1 MSFFDIQT
9 FIFML
14 DTAQFSSLLQHLPL
28 FAQAKE
34 SDIAALV
41 DAASLIKVKKRQ
53 IVCKPSDPCE
63 GFHVVV
69 YGRVMVSLQT
79 NSGTEKP
86 LDVVEAGQ
94 TFGDITM
101 FLEQPYYLSATTLED
116 SLLAYIPR
124 YAFLQLIERDSR
136 FALRMLGSLSMRM
149 REVVENIE
157 STSHAAPIARLVVYL
172 LRSYPPAH
180 KLSQTVTF
188 DLGLNKNLIAAT
200 LDLAPETLSRTFRE
214 LQERDLIELDGKTIT
229 LKNLLEL
236 EKLVPTL

>member
-1 MSFFDIQT
+1 
-9 FIFML
+9 ML
-14 DTAQFSSLLQHLPL
+14 DTAQFSSLLRHLPL

-53 IVCKPSDPCE
+53 VVCKPSDPCE

-79 NSGTEKP
+79 SSGTEKP
-86 LDVVEAGQ
+86 LDVVEAGE

-136 FALRMLGSLSMRM
+136 FALRMLGSLSLRM
-149 REVVENIE
+149 RSVVENIE
-157 STSHAAPIARLVVYL
+157 STSHTTPLERLAVYL
-172 LRSYPPAH
+172 LRSYPQTAH
-180 KLSQTVTF
+180 SNQPVKF
-188 DLGLNKNLIAAT
+188 DLVLNKNLIAAT
-200 LDLAPETLSRTFRE
+200 LDLAPETLSRSLRE
-214 LQERDLIELDGKTIT
+214 LQERHLISIVGKTVT
-229 LKNLLEL
+229 LNNLTEL
-236 EKLVPTL
+236 EKLAPSL

>member
-1 MSFFDIQT
+1 
-9 FIFML
+9 ML
-14 DTAQFSSLLQHLPL
+14 DTTQISSLLRHLPL

-34 SDIAALV
+34 ADIAALV
-41 DAASLIKVKKRQ
+41 DVASLINVKKRQ
-53 IVCKPSDPCE
+53 VVCKPSDPCE

-86 LDVVEAGQ
+86 LDVVEAGE

-136 FALRMLGSLSMRM
+136 FALRMLASLSLRM

-157 STSHAAPIARLVVYL
+157 STSHTTPIARLAVYL
-172 LRSYPPAH
+172 LRSYPHTANSNQPV
-180 KLSQTVTF
+180 KF
-188 DLGLNKNLIAAT
+188 DLALNKNLIAAT
-200 LDLAPETLSRTFRE
+200 LDLAPETLSRSFRE
-214 LQERDLIELDGKTIT
+214 LQERHLISIEGKTVT
-229 LKNLLEL
+229 LNNLTEL
-236 EKLVPTL
+236 EKLVPSL

>member
-1 MSFFDIQT
+1 MSD
-9 FIFML
+9 L
-14 DTAQFSSLLQHLPL
+14 AQFSSLLRHLPL

-53 IVCKPSDPCE
+53 VVCKPSDPCE

-69 YGRVMVSLQT
+69 FGRVLVSLQT
-79 NSGTEKP
+79 SSGTEKP

-149 REVVENIE
+149 RSVVENIE
-157 STSHAAPIARLVVYL
+157 STSHTTPIERLAVYL
-172 LRSYPPAH
+172 LRSYPHAADSNQPV
-180 KLSQTVTF
+180 KF
-188 DLGLNKNLIAAT
+188 DLVLNKNLIAAT
-200 LDLAPETLSRTFRE
+200 LDLAPETLSRSFRE
-214 LQERDLIELDGKTIT
+214 LQERHLISIVGKTVT
-229 LKNLLEL
+229 LNNLTEL
-236 EKLVPTL
+236 EKLVPSL